1 MMGEMGCYLIRI
13 FATNFEQPS
22 RINSSIDEF
31 NELLETYRKAKLI
44 LCAVCTVYVQM
55 CPE

>member
-31 NELLETYRKAKLI
+31 NELLETYRKVKLI